1 MKKSLL
7 VFSMTSLLLVG
18 SMNFA
23 MSQEQP
29 QPKKDSVNM
38 DNTAKPTF
46 YYAIEDEK
54 SETKEKSPLIPII
67 AGGLVV
73 VAAGI
78 FFLTRKKKK

>member
-54 SETKEKSPLIPII
+54 SETKEKSPIIAII
-67 AGGLVV
+67 AGVVV
-73 VAAGI
+73 VAGAAGF
-78 FFLTRKKKK
+78 FFLRKKK